1 MKKNYDA
8 EIKELTA
15 KLSKNKSILAIY
27 LFGSYLENFRPMSD
41 IDFCIIGQLNKIQKK
56 KILRDFSE
64 KFDISFFDELPIT
77 IKIKVF
83 SEGKELFSRNEE
95 KIHNLKW
102 ETLYQYREIAPFIQK
117 RINSMFQNA

>member
-1 MKKNYDA
+1 MKKNYNA

-27 LFGSYLENFRPMSD
+27 LFGSYLGNFRPMSD
-41 IDFCIIGQLNKIQKK
+41 IDICIIGQLNKIQKK

-64 KFDISFFDELPIT
+64 KFDVSFFDELPIT
-77 IKIKVF
+77 IKIKIF
-83 SEGKELFSRNEE
+83 GGGKELFSSDSE
-95 KIHNLKW
+95 KLHKLKW
-102 ETLYQYREIAPFIQK
+102 TTIYQYREIAPFIQR